1 MAEETIEEKLKRLR
15 EEAEIKRLEAE
26 IAGYDKKPEEKSEEK
41 PKETTKKPG
50 VLRRHWGKM
59 LVTLGILAAIGH
71 CTSDEKQT
79 NNTGPTNAPIPS
91 AVNTG
96 ATPAAPEVEPPVFEG
111 NAAYVGT
118 SVITGARGARMNVQF
133 DMDGDGKA
141 DVQGEVSREF
151 WRDVK
156 STTEPQTQEG
166 WEKMGVYNFQRM
178 GRD

>member
-1 MAEETIEEKLKRLR
+1 MAEETREEKLKRLR

-26 IAGYDKKPEEKSEEK
+26 IAGYDKKPEEKKKTAETQ
-41 PKETTKKPG
+41 PKKHG

-79 NNTGPTNAPIPS
+79 NNTGPANAPLPS
-91 AVNTG
+91 AINTG
-96 ATPAAPEVEPPVFEG
+96 NTTAAPEVEPPVFEG
-111 NAAYVGT
+111 SATFVGT
-118 SVITGARGARMNVQF
+118 KTITGARGARMNVQF

-166 WEKMGVYNFQRM
+166 WEKMGVYNFHRL